1 MDSKRHSTL
10 SKLLLVCIFN
20 AFIFFSRAQNNSIV
34 TCIIGNNLVYY
45 SIADSTFK
53 SFPLSDNSI
62 ANEFPRCLEYNPDLC
77 ENYVITSFRS
87 GPKLHIVSPTG
98 QVNSIGKLKMNDGRS
113 IYSCEAIAYNELDK
127 KLYGSISFNN
137 VDYYTET
144 LVCINPNTAVCTQV
158 SEIYSNGTFS
168 DMDFLECYNGKLIIG
183 DGDNAPFYKIYEV
196 DIADIPATFIPTE
209 IYSDN
214 LIESGKQQE
223 FTIAGDYLY
232 YENNQSLY
240 SADLRNTPLVFSL
253 VKKLNIPTLNSPLLA
268 LSSFPY
274 PSILGLNKQL
284 SADTTICQGDTLQLD
299 KSSFTSF
306 NWNDGNTDVLRS
318 ITTDGTYFGTGQ
330 IGGCTIPSDTFTLK
344 TKPCNKCDDYYE
356 EIQYYLQLGRD
367 IEMCYGEF
375 YSIVLPRLIDSVFWM
390 DGTQGRAKHLTET
403 ASLSAIVKVD
413 SCVFYSD
420 TIQITFVDCDAC
432 KVHFPNAFTPNND
445 AVNNTFKPLFNDA
458 CNFRFETFEVY
469 NRWGEKLY
477 ESTKGEWDGTF
488 QNERVQQGV
497 YYYIV
502 KIKELNRGSYTVY
515 SGPIQVLY

>member
-1 MDSKRHSTL
+1 MT
-10 SKLLLVCIFN
+10 FN
-20 AFIFFSRAQNNSIV
+20 SEECQFYVV
-34 TCIIGNNLVYY
+34 TSQAIQ
-45 SIADSTFK
+45 
-53 SFPLSDNSI
+53 
-62 ANEFPRCLEYNPDLC
+62 
-77 ENYVITSFRS
+77 
-87 GPKLHIVSPTG
+87 PKLYKISLTG
-98 QVNSIGKLKMNDGRS
+98 EVTFINRLSHANGDPFYRF
-113 IYSCEAIAYNELDK
+113 EAIAYNPNK
-127 KLYGSISFNN
+127 KRTYISASKGPDNYTPYIYTIDVQNADCTPATEINN
-137 VDYYTET
+137 
-144 LVCINPNTAVCTQV
+144 NTI
-158 SEIYSNGTFS
+158 ENS
-168 DMDFLECYNGKLIIG
+168 DADFLDTYNENLIIG
-183 DGDNAPFYKIYEV
+183 DIFSSTVWSFIHSLDLNNLNTVTNTTRLYETNTNFPF
-196 DIADIPATFIPTE
+196 TE
-209 IYSDN
+209 MA
-214 LIESGKQQE
+214 
-223 FTIAGDYLY
+223 IAGDSIYVY
-232 YENNQSLY
+232 YNSKIY
-240 SADLRNTPLVFSL
+240 VSSMISTPLVFNLRYNLSDFGF
-253 VKKLNIPTLNSPLLA
+253 TGTPLA
-268 LSSFPY
+268 MTGFPY
-274 PSILGLNKQL
+274 NEIFGSKLFRDTVLCENDSINV
-284 SADTTICQGDTLQLD
+284 TLTSLD
-299 KSSFTSF
+299 NFT
-306 NWNDGNTDVLRS
+306 WNDGSTETSRW
-318 ITTDGTYFGTGQ
+318 ITEEGTYFGTTSRD
-330 IGGCTIPSDTFTLK
+330 GCTIPSDTFTLK
-344 TKPCNKCDDYYE
+344 TKPCNKCDEYYE